1 MDLAERA
8 VDLHLQHGDRWVA
21 QRYEARLLVTGD
33 NALLD
38 HALWRCD
45 LGSAAEG
52 VS

>member
-21 QRYEARLLVTGD
+21 QRYEACIFVTED
-33 NALLD
+33 NALVD

-45 LGSAAEG
+45 LGSVAEG